1 MFLQGCN
8 LRPCFGIVRPD
19 YKILLEFL
27 CGKVFYPQGMVNFI
41 AILVEQP
48 RSQTIAVNG
57 HRDAVLGQAH
67 IKFDGLESGT
77 SRISDC
83 FKGIFTCNCLSAAVS
98 HMGYKLAVVLR
109 LWSTTCKNQSQ

>member
-83 FKGIFTCNCLSAAVS
+83 FKGILTCNCLSAAVA
-98 HMGYKLAVVLR
+98 HMSYKLAVVLC